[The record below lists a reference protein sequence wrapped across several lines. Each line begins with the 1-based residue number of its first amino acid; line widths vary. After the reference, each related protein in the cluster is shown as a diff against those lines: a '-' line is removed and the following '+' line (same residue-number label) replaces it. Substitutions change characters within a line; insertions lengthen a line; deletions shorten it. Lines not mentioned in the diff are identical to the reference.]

1 MSSRQ
6 LRAEAPRGFAHFR
19 YILAACVAT
28 RLVVDTSIQLF
39 YSFLQIIA
47 LGMGLNVVALGRLLS
62 LRSAVGLSAP
72 LFGSAADRYG
82 YLRVMRLALVLAA
95 AGIFLLGSGAGFW
108 SVATGMVLSG
118 VGLTGFVPI
127 VQAYISAQL
136 PFAQRARGIGIL
148 EYSWALAGIFGLSLM
163 GLLFDHFGWRLPFFV
178 LGGGMLAAWALL
190 GFLPKAPRGADTP
203 LAGDSEEAGPA
214 PAAIAVEDSGTV
226 EALEKKVAHSV
237 AVQFSGLALRSA
249 RRVLELFELG
259 PNRRSA
265 YAVIAANCLFLF
277 SQGHV
282 MIAHGVW
289 LQTEYGLT
297 ASHLGLAALAQ
308 GAADLVGAVLVSLV
322 TDRIGKKRS
331 FQAGILGSML
341 VYISLPT
348 VNVGLLPV
356 IAALLLLRFAFEY
369 GLVSVLALIS
379 EQAPDRRGKVISL
392 AVAVNLLGLTL
403 TGFTGPWMYTR
414 FGVWGLGPVAAVCTL
429 GAFVLLTV
437 WGRETGTAVDSGR
450 LGAAAGWAGGGSE
463 SAARTAP
470 RRAETGNREVFR

>member
-6 LRAEAPRGFAHFR
+6 VRAEAPRGFARFR
-19 YILAACVAT
+19 YILAAFVAT
-28 RLVVDTSIQLF
+28 RLVVDTAIQLF
-39 YSFLQIIA
+39 YSFLQVIA
-47 LGMGLNVVALGRLLS
+47 LGMGLDVVVLGRLLS

-82 YLRVMRLALVLAA
+82 YLRVMRLALVLSA
-95 AGIFLLGSGAGFW
+95 AGSFLLGSGAGFW
-108 SVATGMVLSG
+108 SVAAGMVLSG
-118 VGLTGFVPI
+118 VGLTGFMPI

-163 GLLFDHFGWRLPFFV
+163 GLLFDHYSWQLPFFV

-190 GFLPKAPRGADTP
+190 GFLPKAPRGADLS
-203 LAGDSEEAGPA
+203 LAGESEEAGPA
-214 PAAIAVEDSGTV
+214 PAAVAGEDGGPVEDP
-226 EALEKKVAHSV
+226 ERKVTPSV

-249 RRVLELFELG
+249 RRVADLLELG

-265 YAVIAANCLFLF
+265 SAVIGANCLFLF

-297 ASHLGLAALAQ
+297 ASALGLTALGL
-308 GAADLVGAVLVSLV
+308 GAADLIGAVLVSLI
-322 TDRIGKKRS
+322 TDRVGKKRS

-341 VYISLPT
+341 AYISLPI
-348 VNVGLLPV
+348 VDVGLLPV

-369 GLVSVLALIS
+369 GLVSAITLIS

-414 FGVWGLGPVAAVCTL
+414 FGVWGLGPVAAGCTF

-437 WGRETGTAVDSGR
+437 WGRETA
-450 LGAAAGWAGGGSE
+450 
-463 SAARTAP
+463 
-470 RRAETGNREVFR
+470 

>member
-1 MSSRQ
+1 MSRRQ
-6 LRAEAPRGFAHFR
+6 VRAEAPRGFARFR
-19 YILAACVAT
+19 YILAAFVAT
-28 RLVVDTSIQLF
+28 RLVVDTAIQLF
-39 YSFLQIIA
+39 YSFLQVIA
-47 LGMGLNVVALGRLLS
+47 LGMGLDVVVLGRLLS

-82 YLRVMRLALVLAA
+82 YLRVMRLALVLSA
-95 AGIFLLGSGAGFW
+95 AGSFLLGSGAGFW
-108 SVATGMVLSG
+108 SVAAGMVLSG
-118 VGLTGFVPI
+118 VGLTGFMPI

-163 GLLFDHFGWRLPFFV
+163 GLLFDHYSWQLPFFV

-190 GFLPKAPRGADTP
+190 GFLPKVPRGADTS
-203 LAGDSEEAGPA
+203 LAGESEEAGPA
-214 PAAIAVEDSGTV
+214 PTAAAGEDGGPVED
-226 EALEKKVAHSV
+226 LERRVTPSV
-237 AVQFSGLALRSA
+237 AVQFSGLVLRSA
-249 RRVLELFELG
+249 RRAFDLFELG

-265 YAVIAANCLFLF
+265 YAAIGANCLFLF

-297 ASHLGLAALAQ
+297 ASALGLAALGL
-308 GAADLVGAVLVSLV
+308 GAADLIGAVLVSLI
-322 TDRIGKKRS
+322 TDRVGKKRS

-341 VYISLPT
+341 AYISLPI
-348 VNVGLLPV
+348 VDVDLLPV

-369 GLVSVLALIS
+369 GLVSAIALVS

-429 GAFVLLTV
+429 GALVLLTV
-437 WGRETGTAVDSGR
+437 WGRETA
-450 LGAAAGWAGGGSE
+450 
-463 SAARTAP
+463 
-470 RRAETGNREVFR
+470 

>member
-6 LRAEAPRGFAHFR
+6 VRAEAPRGFARFR
-19 YILAACVAT
+19 YILAAFVAT
-28 RLVVDTSIQLF
+28 RLVVDTAIQLF
-39 YSFLQIIA
+39 YSFLQVIA
-47 LGMGLNVVALGRLLS
+47 LGMGLDVVVLGRLLS

-95 AGIFLLGSGAGFW
+95 AGSFLLGSGAGFW
-108 SVATGMVLSG
+108 SVAAGMVLSG
-118 VGLTGFVPI
+118 VGLTGFMPI

-163 GLLFDHFGWRLPFFV
+163 GLLFDHYSWQLPFFV

-190 GFLPKAPRGADTP
+190 GFLPKAPRGADTS
-203 LAGDSEEAGPA
+203 LAGESEEVGPA
-214 PAAIAVEDSGTV
+214 PAAVAGEDGGS
-226 EALEKKVAHSV
+226 AAAPEKKVVPSV
-237 AVQFSGLALRSA
+237 AGRYSGLALRGV
-249 RRVLELFELG
+249 RRAVDLFELG

-265 YAVIAANCLFLF
+265 SAVIGANCLFLF

-297 ASHLGLAALAQ
+297 ASALGLAALGL
-308 GAADLVGAVLVSLV
+308 GAADLIGAVLVSLI
-322 TDRIGKKRS
+322 TDRVGKKRS

-341 VYISLPT
+341 VYISLPI
-348 VNVGLLPV
+348 VDVGLLPV

-369 GLVSVLALIS
+369 GLVSAIALIS

-414 FGVWGLGPVAAVCTL
+414 LGVWGLGPVAAGCTL

-437 WGRETGTAVDSGR
+437 WGRETG
-450 LGAAAGWAGGGSE
+450 
-463 SAARTAP
+463 
-470 RRAETGNREVFR
+470 

>member
-6 LRAEAPRGFAHFR
+6 MRAKAPRGFARFR
-19 YILAACVAT
+19 YILAAFVAT
-28 RLVVDTSIQLF
+28 RLVVDTAIQLF
-39 YSFLQIIA
+39 YSFLQVIA
-47 LGMGLNVVALGRLLS
+47 LGMGLDVVVLGRLLS

-82 YLRVMRLALVLAA
+82 YLRVMRLALVLSA
-95 AGIFLLGSGAGFW
+95 AGSFLLGSGAGFW
-108 SVATGMVLSG
+108 SVAAGMVLSG
-118 VGLTGFVPI
+118 VGLTGFMPI

-148 EYSWALAGIFGLSLM
+148 EYSWALAGILGLSLM
-163 GLLFDHFGWRLPFFV
+163 GLLFDHYSWQLPFFV

-203 LAGDSEEAGPA
+203 LSGESEEAGPA
-214 PAAIAVEDSGTV
+214 PAAVAGEDGGSVGASEKRAVP
-226 EALEKKVAHSV
+226 SV
-237 AVQFSGLALRSA
+237 AVQFSGLALRGV
-249 RRVLELFELG
+249 RRAVDLFELG

-265 YAVIAANCLFLF
+265 SAVIGANCLFLF

-297 ASHLGLAALAQ
+297 ASALGLAALGL
-308 GAADLVGAVLVSLV
+308 GAADLIGAVLVSLI
-322 TDRIGKKRS
+322 TDRVGKKRS

-341 VYISLPT
+341 AYISLPI
-348 VNVGLLPV
+348 VDVGLLPV

-369 GLVSVLALIS
+369 GLVSAIALIS

-403 TGFTGPWMYTR
+403 TGFTGPWIYTR

-437 WGRETGTAVDSGR
+437 WGRETA
-450 LGAAAGWAGGGSE
+450 
-463 SAARTAP
+463 
-470 RRAETGNREVFR
+470 